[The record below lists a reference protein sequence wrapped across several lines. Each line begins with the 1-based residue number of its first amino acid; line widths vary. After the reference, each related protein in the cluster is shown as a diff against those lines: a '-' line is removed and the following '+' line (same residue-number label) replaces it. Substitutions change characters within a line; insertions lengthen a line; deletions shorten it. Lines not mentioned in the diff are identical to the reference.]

1 MDFGVAVMTP
11 EIRSIIQEG
20 YLERAFH
27 DALFPQLI
35 YRGDVVSV
43 PWPGEVGDQQIFTGK
58 GLIPP
63 KGKPLA
69 PGVDPEPVSYQL
81 EQWESTLQ
89 NYASTIDTHMPTSV
103 QAIADLLMQNA
114 AQLGMQSAQTLNRL
128 VRDRMH
134 NAAEAGWTVANGAA
148 SGGSSVNLTVKR
160 LNGFTRA
167 RNPNL
172 SNGSRVRFDQV
183 SSTNP
188 LAITIGGTAR
198 NVIGYTPDT
207 AGDELGPGT
216 LLLSAAANWADRDA
230 VLSVDRSGTL
240 FVGGGNRV
248 DDLGVTDLPR
258 LQDIRNMVTRLRRNN
273 IPRHP
278 DGDYHAHIGPVSESQ
293 LLADTEIQR
302 MLTGRPENYMYQ
314 DFVVGRILNVAF
326 VQNNEAPTPLTV
338 DPYDGATFSQEDPF
352 APELT
357 NDGTTTGMEVQ
368 RILFSGYGGI
378 FEYFQD
384 PAMYLTEAGIT
395 GKMGDVQVSNNG
407 VEINADRIKLIMR
420 APLNRLQDMVATSWR
435 FVGDWV
441 CRTDASTGDSAR
453 YKRFLSLN
461 TGTAA

>member
-1 MDFGVAVMTP
+1 MDFGIAVMTP

-35 YRGDVVSV
+35 YRGDVMSV

-63 KGKPLA
+63 KGRPLA
-69 PGVDPEPVSYQL
+69 PGVDPEPVSYAL
-81 EQWESTLQ
+81 EQWEATLQ

-103 QAIADLLMQNA
+103 QAIVDLLMQNA
-114 AQLGMQSAQTLNRL
+114 SQLGLQAAQTLNRL

-134 NAAEAGWTVANGAA
+134 NAAESGWTVANGANVGPA
-148 SGGSSVNLTVKR
+148 STSLPVMR

-167 RNPNL
+167 RRPDL
-172 SNGSRVRFDQV
+172 TNGSRVRFNAV
-183 SSTNP
+183 SASNP
-188 LAITIGGTAR
+188 LRITVNGVANT
-198 NVIGYTPDT
+198 VVGYTPDT
-207 AGDELGPGT
+207 TGDELGPGT
-216 LLLSAAANWADRDA
+216 LTLGSAINWAARTP
-230 VLSVDRSGTL
+230 VLSLDRSPTL
-240 FVGGGNRV
+240 FVGGGDQV
-248 DDLGVTDLPR
+248 DDLGTTDLPR
-258 LQDIRNMVTRLRRNN
+258 LQDLRNVVTSLRRNN

-278 DGDYHAHIGPVSESQ
+278 DGDYHAHIGPVSEGA
-293 LLADTEIQR
+293 LMADTEIQR

-338 DPYDGATFSQEDPF
+338 DPYDGVTFSDDDPF

-357 NDGTTTGMEVQ
+357 NDGTASGMEVQ
-368 RILFSGYGGI
+368 RILFSGFGGI
-378 FEYFQD
+378 FEYYQD

-441 CRTDASTGDSAR
+441 CRTDAATGGNQR
-453 YKRFLSLN
+453 YKRFAVLN
-461 TGTAA
+461 HGTAA

>member
-1 MDFGVAVMTP
+1 MDFGIAVMTP

-69 PGVDPEPVSYQL
+69 PGVDPEPVSYAL
-81 EQWESTLQ
+81 EQWEASLQ

-103 QAIADLLMQNA
+103 QAIVDLLMQNA
-114 AQLGMQSAQTLNRL
+114 AQLGLQSAQTLNRL

-134 NAAEAGWTVANGAA
+134 NAAEAGWTVADGAGAA
-148 SGGSSVNLTVKR
+148 STSLRVKR

-167 RNPNL
+167 RNPSL
-172 SNGSRVRFDQV
+172 ANGSRVRFDTV
-183 SSTNP
+183 SGSNP

-198 NVIGYTPDT
+198 NVIGFTPDT
-207 AGDELGPGT
+207 AGDELGPGVLT
-216 LLLSAAANWADRDA
+216 LSVADTWSDRDA
-230 VLSVDRSGTL
+230 VLAVDRSSTL
-240 FVGGGNRV
+240 FVGGGDHV

-258 LQDIRNMVTRLRRNN
+258 LQDIRNIVTRLRRNN

-278 DGDYHAHIGPVSESQ
+278 DGHYHAHIGPVSESQ
-293 LLADTEIQR
+293 LMADTEIQR

-314 DFVVGRILNVAF
+314 DFVVGKILNVAF

-338 DPYDGATFSQEDPF
+338 DPYDGVTFSQEDPF

-357 NDGTTTGMEVQ
+357 NDGTETGMEVQ
-368 RILFSGYGGI
+368 RILFSGFGGI
-378 FEYFQD
+378 FEYYQD

-407 VEINADRIKLIMR
+407 VEVHADRIKLIMR

-441 CRTDASTGDSAR
+441 VRTDAATGDSAR
-453 YKRFLSLN
+453 YKRMAVLA